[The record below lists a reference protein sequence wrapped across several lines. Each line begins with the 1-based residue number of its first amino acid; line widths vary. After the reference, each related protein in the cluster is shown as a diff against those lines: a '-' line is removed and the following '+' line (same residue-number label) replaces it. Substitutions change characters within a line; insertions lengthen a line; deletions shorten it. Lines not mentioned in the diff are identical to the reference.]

1 MYYTAKYPKDI
12 SAIYLDAPVM
22 NFLSCPAGIGKAGN
36 DMMQEFIDA
45 TGMNLIDLINYRENP
60 VDKMDILIQNNIPVI
75 MVYGDSDDVV
85 PYDENGQILEEYYR
99 KNNGNITVF
108 EKENCGHHPH
118 GLIDNTSI
126 IELIEKL

>member
-1 MYYTAKYPKDI
+1 
-12 SAIYLDAPVM
+12 
-22 NFLSCPAGIGKAGN
+22 
-36 DMMQEFIDA
+36 MQEFIDA

-108 EKENCGHHPH
+108 GKENCGHHPH